1 MAYLVALLVTMSVAL
16 LVFAVA
22 GIAPARAYEVRRKLA
37 SFRIPGS
44 RPVEER
50 SDRRERVEALIEE
63 MGEKILPRGSDRSE
77 RRARLVRAGYY
88 SPGAVPLY
96 YGARL
101 LMTIGFATV
110 LFLMGSLRG
119 LSPALAILMGAT
131 GAGIG
136 WLLPQIFLSR
146 KTRARQKDMQKA
158 LPDALDLMV
167 TCVEAGLGLNQA
179 LVRVSEEIGYVSHVM
194 GDEMRLVNLEIRAGT
209 PRAEALRHLGERT
222 GLADLRTL
230 TAMLVQTDRFGT
242 SIARALRVHSDTMRI
257 KRRQRAE
264 EAAAKTTIKLVFPL
278 VLFIFPAMF
287 VVILG
292 PAMLHILKTL
302 RSLG

>member
-44 RPVEER
+44 RPVEEKA
-50 SDRRERVEALIEE
+50 DRRERVEALIEE
-63 MGEKILPRGSDRSE
+63 MGEKVLPRGSDRSE

-110 LFLMGSLRG
+110 LFLIASLRG
-119 LSPALAILMGAT
+119 LSPALAILMAAV
-131 GAGIG
+131 GAGMG

-146 KTRARQKDMQKA
+146 KTRARQKDMQRA

-179 LVRVSEEIGYVSHVM
+179 LVRVSEEIGYVSRVM

-242 SIARALRVHSDTMRI
+242 SIARALRVHADTMRT

-302 RSLG
+302 RDLG

>member
-1 MAYLVALLVTMSVAL
+1 MAYLVALLVTLSVAL

-44 RPVEER
+44 RPVEEKA
-50 SDRRERVEALIEE
+50 DRRERVEALIEE
-63 MGEKILPRGSDRSE
+63 MGEKVLPRGSDRSE

-110 LFLMGSLRG
+110 LFLIGSLRG
-119 LSPALAILMGAT
+119 LSPALAILMAVV

-146 KTRARQKDMQKA
+146 KTRARQKDMQRA

-179 LVRVSEEIGYVSHVM
+179 LVRVSDEIGYVSRVM

-222 GLADLRTL
+222 GVADLRTL

-242 SIARALRVHSDTMRI
+242 SIARALRVHSDTMRT

-302 RSLG
+302 RELG